1 MVNKILR
8 TLKNGSHAV
17 LALSLFCA
25 PPSLLHAEE
34 ATLLR
39 VEGENEVK
47 EFSRDNLEQLP
58 QTSFKTTTIWTEGE
72 ISFSGP
78 SLTDILAT
86 VDLDGQS
93 VVAVALNDYKAVIP
107 AKLIEDRFP
116 ILATRRDGEA
126 FSRREKGPLWIVFPF
141 DQSEDFQS
149 ELVFSSSVWQ
159 LTELRAVED

>member
-1 MVNKILR
+1 MVNKILQR
-8 TLKNGSHAV
+8 LKNGGHAL
-17 LALSLFCA
+17 LALFFFCA
-25 PPSLLHAEE
+25 PPALLHAEE
-34 ATLLR
+34 TALLR
-39 VEGENEVK
+39 VEGENKVK
-47 EFSRDNLEQLP
+47 EFSRDDLELLP

-86 VDLDGQS
+86 VGLDGES

-107 AKLIEDRFP
+107 AKLIGDRFP

-126 FSRREKGPLWIVFPF
+126 YGRREKGPLWIVFPF
-141 DQSEDFQS
+141 DHSEEFQS

-159 LTELRAVED
+159 LTELRAPED